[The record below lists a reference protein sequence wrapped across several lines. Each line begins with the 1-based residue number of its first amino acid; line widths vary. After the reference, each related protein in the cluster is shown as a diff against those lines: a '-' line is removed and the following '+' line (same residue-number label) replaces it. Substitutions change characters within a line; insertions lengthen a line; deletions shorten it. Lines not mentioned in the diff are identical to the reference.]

1 MTMTEPTTDDTE
13 KIDLQMRQLAL
24 VDRIIGLEAQISALK
39 AGMNSEALTK
49 QLKEVRSSTTWR
61 VGRLVLWPYFAFN
74 RAIGRNK

>member
-1 MTMTEPTTDDTE
+1 MTEPTTDDTE

>member
-24 VDRIIGLEAQISALK
+24 VDRIIGLEAQIAALK

-49 QLKEVRSSTTWR
+49 QLKEFRSSTTWR
-61 VGRLVLWPYFAFN
+61 VGRIVLSPYIAFN
-74 RAIGRNK
+74 RVIGRNK